1 MIESSRGVL
10 NTLDRLLTI
19 GEVAQVIGRSE
30 REVWRE
36 ISRGRLPRPV
46 PGRPAR
52 LFESDVRNY
61 LENLRAERDKKGVV
75 ENGVVA

>member
-1 MIESSRGVL
+1 MIESSASDL
-10 NTLDRLLTI
+10 NRLDRLITI
-19 GEVAQVIGRSE
+19 REVALVIGRSE

-36 ISRGRLPRPV
+36 ISRGRLLRPV

-52 LFESDVRNY
+52 LFESDVRKY
-61 LENLRAERDKKGVV
+61 LENLRAERDKKNIV